1 VRPYQIGTA
10 AAIVLIAA
18 VALFDRRDIF
28 RFVVGTAPGDVG
40 ASWYPF
46 WAAGIMGLAAVGIAI
61 RAATTPQPTEGAFTG
76 RESVLAVVRLVVPM
90 ILYAASFSVLGFY
103 IATGVYM
110 GFFAWYLGR
119 YKVHWILTTALVT
132 PLLIYLAFEVGFK
145 LLLPKSFLYQ
155 LIPGFP
161 L

>member
-1 VRPYQIGTA
+1 VGTA

-18 VALFDRRDIF
+18 VAMFDRRDIF
-28 RFVVGTAPGDVG
+28 RFIAGNSPGDVG

-61 RAATTPQPTEGAFTG
+61 RAALSPQPTQAAFAG
-76 RESVLAVVRLVVPM
+76 RESVLSVLRLVIPM
-90 ILYAASFSVLGFY
+90 VLYAASFAVLGFY
-103 IATGVYM
+103 IATGLYM
-110 GFFAWYLGR
+110 GFFAFYLGR
-119 YKVHWILTTALVT
+119 YKIQWVVASAVIT
-132 PLLIYLAFEVGFK
+132 PFLIYLMFEVGFK
-145 LLLPKSFLYQ
+145 LLLPKSLLFQ

>member
-1 VRPYQIGTA
+1 MRPYQIGTA

-18 VALFDRRDIF
+18 VAMFDRRDIF

-90 ILYAASFSVLGFY
+90 ILYAASFSVVLF
-103 IATGVYM
+103 ATRSTGY
-110 GFFAWYLGR
+110 
-119 YKVHWILTTALVT
+119 
-132 PLLIYLAFEVGFK
+132 
-145 LLLPKSFLYQ
+145 
-155 LIPGFP
+155 
-161 L
+161 

>member
-1 VRPYQIGTA
+1 MGTA

-18 VALFDRRDIF
+18 VAMFDRRDIF
-28 RFVVGTAPGDVG
+28 RFIAGNSPGDVG

-46 WAAGIMGLAAVGIAI
+46 WAAAIMGLAAVGIAI
-61 RAATTPQPTEGAFTG
+61 RTATTPQPTEGAFAGG

-90 ILYAASFSVLGFY
+90 VLYAASFAVLGFY
-103 IATGVYM
+103 IATGLYM
-110 GFFAWYLGR
+110 GFFAFYLGR
-119 YKVHWILTTALVT
+119 YKIQWIAASAVIT
-132 PLLIYLAFEVGFK
+132 PLLIYLMFEVGFK
-145 LLLPKSFLYQ
+145 LLLPKSILFQ